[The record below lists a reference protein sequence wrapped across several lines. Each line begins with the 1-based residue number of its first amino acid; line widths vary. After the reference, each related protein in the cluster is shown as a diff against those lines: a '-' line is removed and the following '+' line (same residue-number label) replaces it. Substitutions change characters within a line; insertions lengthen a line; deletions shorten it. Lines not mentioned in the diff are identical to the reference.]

1 MNSNGYEPSQTGDS
15 ASQRTLR
22 KGISFFAGTCVVAT
36 LGYVAAGWEW
46 LDAIYMVTIT
56 IFGVGYGE
64 VHPIDEPWLK
74 YFTMAVIFA
83 GCSSLIFVIGG
94 IVQMITEGEIARIM
108 GTRIRSKEIDQLHDH
123 TIICGYG
130 RIGQML
136 AIELNEQ
143 SHSMVILDRD
153 PARVAQAL
161 ASGFLAIVGDAA
173 DDTVLSQVGIF
184 RARTLATVLPDD
196 ATNVFITLSARD
208 LCESINIIARAEC
221 PSTERKLLRGGATS
235 VVMPAAIGAIRIAQL
250 AAQAQTDAEQLPED
264 RYRMLQRY
272 EKRANLDPQPSGEDE
287 LVKEVEHLAELA
299 AETTHAEDVHI
310 LEEIA
315 KANL

>member
-1 MNSNGYEPSQTGDS
+1 MKSNGIKPIQAGVS

-22 KGISFFAGTCVVAT
+22 KGVTFFAGTCVVAT
-36 LGYVAAGWEW
+36 LGYVAAGWDW
-46 LDAIYMVTIT
+46 IDAIYMVVIT

-64 VHPIDEPWLK
+64 VRPIDEPGLK
-74 YFTMAVIFA
+74 YFTMGVIFV

-108 GTRIRSKEIDQLHDH
+108 GTRIRTKEVDHLHDH

-136 AIELNEQ
+136 AIEMAEQ
-143 SHSMVILDRD
+143 GHETVILDRD
-153 PARVAQAL
+153 PSRVEMAIAN
-161 ASGFLAIVGDAA
+161 GFLAIEGDAS
-173 DDTVLSQVGIF
+173 DDATLNEVGIF

-208 LCESINIIARAEC
+208 LCESINIIARAES
-221 PSTERKLLRGGATS
+221 PSTERKLIRGGATS

-250 AAQAQTDAEQLPED
+250 ATQAKAEMEQLPEE
-264 RYRMLQRY
+264 RYRMLATSQKPVEPIDSCRS
-272 EKRANLDPQPSGEDE
+272 ENMVAE
-287 LVKEVEHLAELA
+287 EVEQLAEMA
-299 AETTHAEDVHI
+299 AETVQSEDTQI
-310 LEEIA
+310 LEKIA
-315 KANL
+315 EANS